1 MKANATA
8 LLGIFEPKMRF
19 EVPLFQRPYVWS
31 QERQWEPLWEDIA
44 SKFSAQIEGKED
56 QSVIFLGAMVLDQ
69 QQTATMQLP
78 KRQVIDGQ
86 QRLTTL
92 QIFLAAFRDFSQE
105 LGCPEVSGELDSYI
119 INKGHLHDPEIDPFK
134 VWPTQADRKQF
145 INVITSQSTGELQQ
159 RYPLI
164 RQKYKRSFDPRPRM
178 VEAYLYFYAELALF
192 FLGTDEESPV
202 GADRPLSDR
211 LMLAFEALRIL
222 LKVVII
228 DLDEHDD
235 AQIIFETL
243 NDRGE
248 RLLPADLLRNFI
260 FLRASKKASE
270 LAVEQLYNKYWRKFD
285 DDFWRDEVKQ
295 GRLIRPRSD
304 LYIQHFL
311 ASKLADDVPIK
322 HLFAEYKNWIERKAP
337 YPSVEAELA
346 DLSRQGDAFRRIVEP
361 QRGDVLYEL
370 VTFLD
375 CFDIRTAYPL
385 LLHLLEQN
393 LSKEEWIKISVALES
408 YLLRRAVCGLTTK
421 SYNRIFLSLVK
432 TLQKDGTSAE
442 RITQALSDSRGE
454 STEWPRD
461 EQFRESWN
469 NGGTYQVLQS
479 GRLVHLLSRLDE
491 TYLTSK
497 SEAILIKTGLTIE
510 HLMPQTWVEFW
521 PLPGG
526 AKGLTYEELEYADSG
541 DPIAIATKRRNALI
555 HSIGNL
561 TILTQALNPAV
572 SNSAWKTKK
581 PQIMRYSLLP
591 INQLL
596 HDQDVWDEDTIEQR
610 SKELFKIALKLWPS
624 PTQSNPEK
632 V

>member
-1 MKANATA
+1 MKASETA

-31 QERQWEPLWEDIA
+31 QERQWEPLWEDIS
-44 SKFSAQIEGKED
+44 SKFTAQIEGKQD
-56 QSVIFLGAMVLDQ
+56 PSVIFLGAMVLDQ

-92 QIFLAAFRDFSQE
+92 QIFLAALRDFAQSS
-105 LGCPEVSGELDSYI
+105 GCSAVSSELDSYI
-119 INKGHLHDPEIDPFK
+119 INRGRLYDADIDPFK

-145 INVITSQSTGELQQ
+145 MDVITSRSRAELEQ
-159 RYPLI
+159 RYPLV
-164 RQKYKRSFDPRPRM
+164 RQKYKRTFDPRPRM
-178 VEAYLYFYAELALF
+178 VEAYLYFLDELSLF
-192 FLGTDEESPV
+192 FIGTEEEPPV
-202 GADRPLSDR
+202 GQDKPLDDR
-211 LMLAFEALRIL
+211 LMLAFDALRLL

-260 FLRASKKASE
+260 FHRASAVAGPA
-270 LAVEQLYNKYWRKFD
+270 AVEKLYEKYWSKFD
-285 DDFWRDEVKQ
+285 DDFWRKEVKQ
-295 GRLIRPRSD
+295 GRLNRPRSD

-311 ASKLADDVPIK
+311 ASKQGDEIPIK
-322 HLFAEYKNWIERKAP
+322 HLFAEYKTWIDRKKP
-337 YPSVEAELA
+337 YGSVEAELIA
-346 DLSRQGDAFRRIVEP
+346 LSRQGDAFRRIVEP
-361 QRGDVLYEL
+361 QEGDVLFEL

-393 LSKEEWIKISVALES
+393 LSKAEWSTISIALES

-421 SYNRIFLSLVK
+421 AYNKIFLGLTK
-432 TLQKDGTSAE
+432 TLQKDGASAE
-442 RITQALSDSRGE
+442 RIIQALAESRGE

-461 EQFRESWN
+461 EQFRMAWED
-469 NGGTYQVLQS
+469 GGTYRILQS
-479 GRLVHLLSRLDE
+479 ARLVHLLGRLDE

-497 SEAILIKTGLTIE
+497 SEAFLIKSGLTIE
-510 HLMPQTWVEFW
+510 HLMPQSWFDSW
-521 PLPGG
+521 PLPDGTR
-526 AKGLTYEELEYADSG
+526 GLTYEELEDADPASM
-541 DPIAIATKRRNALI
+541 AAVSTKRRNALI

-572 SNSAWKTKK
+572 SNSAWSIKK
-581 PQIMRYSLLP
+581 PQIMKYSLLP

-596 HDQDVWDEDTIEQR
+596 HNQDVWDEDSIEQR
-610 SKELFKIALKLWPS
+610 SKDLFKIALKLWPS
-624 PTQSNPEK
+624 PTQFSPDK
-632 V
+632 A

>member
-31 QERQWEPLWEDIA
+31 QERQWEPLWEDIS
-44 SKFSAQIEGKED
+44 SKFAAQIEGKQD
-56 QSVIFLGAMVLDQ
+56 QSVVFLGAMVLDQ

-92 QIFLAAFRDFSQE
+92 QIFLAALRDFSE
-105 LGCPEVSGELDSYI
+105 ASGCPAVSGELESYI
-119 INKGHLHDPEIDPFK
+119 LNKGYLHDSEIDPFK
-134 VWPTQADRKQF
+134 IWPTQADRKQF
-145 INVITSQSTGELQQ
+145 TDVITSRSRAELEK
-159 RYPLI
+159 RHPLV
-164 RQKYKRSFDPRPRM
+164 RQKYKRYYDPRPLM
-178 VEAYLYFYAELALF
+178 VEAYLYFLDELTLF
-192 FLGTDEESPV
+192 FLGTEEEPAV
-202 GADRPLSDR
+202 GHDRPLDER
-211 LMLAFEALRIL
+211 LMLAFDALRLL

-260 FLRASKKASE
+260 FLRASRVASE
-270 LAVEQLYNKYWRKFD
+270 VEVEKLYNKYWSKFD
-285 DDFWRDEVKQ
+285 DEFWREEVNQ
-295 GRLIRPRSD
+295 GRLKRPRSD

-311 ASKLADDVPIK
+311 ASKQGDEIPIK
-322 HLFAEYKNWIERKAP
+322 HLFAEYKTWIERKAP
-337 YPSVEAELA
+337 YPSVEAELSA
-346 DLSRQGDAFRRIVEP
+346 LSRQGDAFRRIVEP
-361 QRGDVLYEL
+361 QQGDVLFDL

-393 LSKEEWIKISVALES
+393 LSKQEWSKISIAIES
-408 YLLRRAVCGLTTK
+408 YLLRRAVCGFTTK
-421 SYNRIFLSLVK
+421 GYNKIFLGLTK
-432 TLQKDGTSAE
+432 TLQKDGASAE
-442 RITQALSDSRGE
+442 RIIQALSESRGE
-454 STEWPRD
+454 SAEWPRD
-461 EQFRESWN
+461 EQFREHWEDGS
-469 NGGTYQVLQS
+469 TYSILQS
-479 GRLVHLLSRLDE
+479 ARLVHLLSRLDE

-497 SEAILIKTGLTIE
+497 SEAILIKSGLTIE
-510 HLMPQTWVEFW
+510 HLMPQSWVESW
-521 PLPGG
+521 PLPDG
-526 AKGLTYEELEYADSG
+526 KSGLTYEDLEDADPA
-541 DPIAIATKRRNALI
+541 DLVVIATKRRNALI

-561 TILTQALNPAV
+561 TILTQALNPSV

-581 PQIMRYSLLP
+581 PQIMKYSLLP

-624 PTQSNPEK
+624 PSQFSPEK